1 MLELSVKHIIGII
14 ITLIGITIVG
24 IYSGKNIKSSSDF
37 STGGRN
43 AGYPIIA
50 GTILGTAVGG
60 ASTIG
65 TAQLAFVYGFSAW
78 WFTLGAGIG
87 CLILGLFFVKPLYQ
101 TGSDTVPQMLSE
113 EYGGI
118 SGPISSTFVSLG
130 IFLNIIAQVLSAVA
144 LLTSMFNINPNIA
157 AVISMVLMACYV
169 VFGGVWG
176 TGMVGIAKLILIY
189 ISVIAAGFL
198 ALKGGGGVIGFKEA
212 LPALPYFSLFGR
224 GVWIDIAAGFS
235 VVIGL
240 LSTQTYIQ
248 AVVSGKNM
256 RESKIGAL
264 ISAFL
269 TMPIGLAGIFIGMYM
284 KLNYPDLNPAS
295 AFPAFVMNIMNP
307 WMGGIV
313 LATLL
318 VAVVGTG
325 AGLALGV
332 GTIFTKDIYKN
343 YINKRADDGQL
354 LKVTRIMILVILGL
368 TLVFVSGNIKSLILK
383 WSFMSMGLR
392 GATVFAPLCAALFL
406 QGKVRPV
413 MAVCS
418 MIFGPL
424 SVLLG
429 KILLPESIDSLYLG
443 IAVSFTFI
451 IIGLILEKRD
461 LNKDINYSG

>member
-354 LKVTRIMILVILGL
+354 LMVTRIMILVVLGL
-368 TLVFVSGNIKSLILK
+368 TLAFVSGNIKSLILK

-392 GATVFAPLCAALFL
+392 GATVFAPLCATLFL
-406 QGKVRPV
+406 KGKVRPS
-413 MAVCS
+413 MAICS

-424 SVLLG
+424 SVIFG
-429 KILLPESIDSLYLG
+429 KILLPESIDPLYLG

-451 IIGLILEKRD
+451 IIGLILETKK
-461 LNKDINYSG
+461 LNKDINYAR